1 MLTKTLEFESYSIFL
16 FSLGLGKTDS
26 TINYADMDKFY
37 WYALNDNVM
46 GGVSNGN
53 VTQVQLL
60 RSVNFKVLH
69 LYSSSV
75 Y

>member
-53 VTQVQLL
+53 VTQVHLL
-60 RSVNFKVLH
+60 RLVNFIVLN